1 MNENLEN
8 NDWINEAPTLAAM
21 VKRNPFIVPKG
32 YFDNCEQ
39 DVLNQVFLD
48 KLKQKTNSNV
58 FEVPVSYFEE
68 LTEMIETRIA
78 LEEINLPSRGFAVP
92 ENYFETLQSRIN
104 SKIATDEIKPKEA
117 KIIPLWKKG
126 FVKYASAACFVLIAS
141 FGVYFY
147 QNNQSI
153 ATTNAAQLR
162 SAEMANEAMLYDID
176 ESTIIEHVEAQT
188 TSNKT
193 NVSASD
199 TEMENYI
206 LSNYSSTDLAQEL

>member
-8 NDWINEAPTLAAM
+8 NDWINEAPTLSAM
-21 VKRNPFIVPKG
+21 VKRNPFVVPEG

-58 FEVPVSYFEE
+58 FEVPANYFED

-104 SKIATDEIKPKEA
+104 SKIATEEIKPIEA

-126 FVKYASAACFVLIAS
+126 FVKYASAACFVLMAS

-147 QNNQSI
+147 QNNQNI

-188 TSNKT
+188 ISKKINI
-193 NVSASD
+193 SASD

>member
-1 MNENLEN
+1 MNDNLEN
-8 NDWINEAPTLAAM
+8 NDWIKDAPMLATM
-21 VKRNPFIVPKG
+21 VKRNPFLVPNG
-32 YFDNCEQ
+32 YFENCEQ
-39 DVLNQVFLD
+39 ELLNQVFLD
-48 KLKQKTNSNV
+48 SLKQKTSENA
-58 FEVPVSYFEE
+58 FEVPTNYFEE
-68 LTEMIETRIA
+68 LTELIETRIA
-78 LEEINLPSRGFAVP
+78 LEAINLPKGFAVP

-104 SKIATDEIKPKEA
+104 SKIALEEITPKEA
-117 KIIPLWKKG
+117 KVIPLWKRG

-147 QNNQSI
+147 QNNQTI
-153 ATTNAAQLR
+153 ATTNAQIQ

-176 ESTIIEHVEAQT
+176 ESTIIEHVETQNK
-188 TSNKT
+188 SIKT

>member
-21 VKRNPFIVPKG
+21 VKRNPFIVPQG

-58 FEVPVSYFEE
+58 FEVPANYFED

-92 ENYFETLQSRIN
+92 EHYFNTLQSRIN
-104 SKIATDEIKPKEA
+104 SKIATEEIKPTEA
-117 KIIPLWKKG
+117 KVIPLWKKG

-147 QNNQSI
+147 QNNQNI
-153 ATTNAAQLR
+153 ATTNAEQLR
-162 SAEMANEAMLYDID
+162 PAEMANEAMLYDID

-193 NVSASD
+193 NVSVSEA
-199 TEMENYI
+199 EMENYI

>member
-21 VKRNPFIVPKG
+21 VKRNPFVVPEG

-58 FEVPVSYFEE
+58 FEVPANYFEQ

-78 LEEINLPSRGFAVP
+78 LEEINLPSGGFAVP

-126 FVKYASAACFVLIAS
+126 FVKYASAACFVLMAS

-147 QNNQSI
+147 QNNQNI

-176 ESTIIEHVEAQT
+176 ESTIIEHVEAQN